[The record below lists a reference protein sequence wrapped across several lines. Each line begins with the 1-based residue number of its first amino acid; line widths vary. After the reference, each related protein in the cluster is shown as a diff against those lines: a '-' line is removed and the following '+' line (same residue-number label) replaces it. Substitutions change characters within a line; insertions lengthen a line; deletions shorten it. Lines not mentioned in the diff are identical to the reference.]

1 MKPTNRE
8 LCLVMAMFQYKCRNE
23 RLMWQWLFEW
33 VTWGEDM
40 ACFVDARMPVFK
52 PRKAKRKWKNLSNA
66 ETNKI
71 IQKLPNWQTD
81 HLSTFIFKT
90 LVEDKLKE
98 KNR

>member
-1 MKPTNRE
+1 
-8 LCLVMAMFQYKCRNE
+8 
-23 RLMWQWLFEW
+23 
-33 VTWGEDM
+33 M